1 VGCVSLF
8 ASYPI
13 IIQEQAYMINPFT
26 RRWPLLYRLAVYLLA
41 VITAYVLASITAT
54 QSVIS
59 SLSSMGI
66 DVDLAT
72 RLSMTVKDLAGMAGS
87 FLPMIAAGYLVAFL
101 VVGLLLFWRPQWRT
115 PLYLMA
121 GGVALIAIHLTLQL
135 AFSIT
140 PVAIGRTVGG
150 LLVQGVAGAV
160 GGYVFS
166 RLMQRA

>member
-1 VGCVSLF
+1 
-8 ASYPI
+8 
-13 IIQEQAYMINPFT
+13 MINPFT

-72 RLSMTVKDLAGMAGS
+72 RLSMTVKDLAGMAGT

-101 VVGLLLFWRPQWRT
+101 VVGLLLVWRPHWRT
-115 PLYLMA
+115 PLYIVA
-121 GGVALIAIHLTLQL
+121 GGAALIAIHLTMQL